1 MLHKNTF
8 TKKTSKYINKKLQNH
23 RTKNYGSQDV
33 MMLTPLNLNDGS
45 ETIPSLCG
53 NFDLFSGAVWSVF
66 GGELY
71 TSLILQFDL
80 PIEFRSTNFWGWPFR
95 DFGRHMDTQV
105 VQNYLMQPLQ
115 KGVSRWFRS
124 AKVFKSSL
132 SYTWT
137 KNMTWDVLISN
148 TVLLSNAAVFGVLS
162 TVIHIIHQSCAG
174 SLSCGF
180 C

>member
-66 GGELY
+66 WGELY

-124 AKVFKSSL
+124 AKVFKSS
-132 SYTWT
+132 
-137 KNMTWDVLISN
+137 NNVLEQKIWPEMFWFQ
-148 TVLLSNAAVFGVLS
+148 TRYYYPMQQCLMCCQLWF
-162 TVIHIIHQSCAG
+162 I
-174 SLSCGF
+174 
-180 C
+180 